1 MSVRTLFVA
10 AAFVVSMLLAGCN
23 GNSSSLPVAANPR
36 ASLACAAPQQ
46 TYPPVVMLTALGGDP
61 KKGCEA
67 FEAHAIV
74 VGLNVNDTAV
84 DTDLELLAQ
93 GGAVAQATEQQGASF
108 TAGSPTPQPTLR
120 PVSIGSTAGSENAAV
135 VAYHFNP
142 SGETSMFHAF
152 GVPASLSNAG
162 LTQWIADQEAAT
174 AAAQRARPL
183 GEPSVGSWIP
193 MIDDTISTRDGE
205 GNYGTTLNGYYK
217 LYEHNFTYDYF
228 MVTSKTGD
236 APNYKTCD
244 VSAFASGAVGWF
256 MNQRSADA
264 TELYAGREPS
274 LRVYDHGP
282 LNVPGSQTASFTVG
296 TSLNAGGPPEVSA
309 SYTQTWSQPDVNT
322 IDQTGKFGNVTALW
336 EQYFAGW
343 NYAFPTF
350 SLTCPPLTSKGTF
363 TSPQAAI
370 YQVAEFKSPTLQS
383 ATSFSF
389 EYDNTVGQAVA
400 IDVRPRFSDVI
411 VGDGWVINV
420 PFLQICTDLATGQCA
435 GPYNYSLP
443 VDRTL
448 PLDIYFKNFSYAH
461 SLESYASPS
470 LFEPAW
476 TITNVPSWLNVSQ
489 LNGVGITR
497 ITLTP
502 QPGTAVGS
510 IATLNVN
517 TNPPG
522 GTPELEHGPVVVT
535 IHAAAAQ

>member
-1 MSVRTLFVA
+1 MFLRAFA
-10 AAFVVSMLLAGCN
+10 AASVLSVLLAGCN
-23 GNSSSLPVAANPR
+23 GNSSSLPMADDRPT
-36 ASLACAAPQQ
+36 SLACAASQQ
-46 TYPPVVMLTALGGDP
+46 KFPPVVTLTALDGDP

-74 VGLNVNDTAV
+74 VELNGDDEALAG
-84 DTDLELLAQ
+84 DLELPTQ
-93 GGAVAQATEQQGASF
+93 GGAVARATEQQLASF
-108 TAGSPTPQPTLR
+108 IAGSPTPQPTLS
-120 PVSIGSTAGSENAAV
+120 PMSIGSAVASEGAAAI
-135 VAYHFNP
+135 AYHLNV

-152 GVPASLSNAG
+152 GSAASLSNAE
-162 LTQWIADQEAAT
+162 LTHWIAAQESAA

-183 GEPSVGSWIP
+183 SEPGVGSWIP
-193 MIDDTISTRDGE
+193 MIDDTISMRDGE
-205 GNYGTTLNGYYK
+205 GNYATTLNSYYK
-217 LYEHNFTYDYF
+217 LYEHNFSYDYF
-228 MVTSKTGD
+228 MVTSKTGG
-236 APNYKTCD
+236 APNYQTCN

-256 MNQRSADA
+256 MSQRSPNTDQ
-264 TELYAGREPS
+264 LYAGREPS

-282 LNVPGSQTASFTVG
+282 LNVPGSQLANFTIG
-296 TSLNAGGPPEVSA
+296 ASLNAGGPPEVSA
-309 SYTQTWSQPDVNT
+309 SYTQAWSQPDVNT
-322 IDQTGKFGNVTALW
+322 LDQTGKFGDVAALW
-336 EQYFAGW
+336 EQHFAGW
-343 NYAFPTF
+343 NFAFPTY
-350 SLTCPPLTSKGTF
+350 SLTCPPLTSSGTF

-383 ATSFSF
+383 STPYWF

-400 IDVRPRFSDVI
+400 IDVRPRIANVI

-443 VDRTL
+443 VNHTL

-461 SLESYASPS
+461 NPPPNATPS

-476 TITNVPSWLNVSQ
+476 TIANVPAWLNVSQ

-497 ITLTP
+497 IVLTP

-522 GTPELEHGPVVVT
+522 GTPELEHGPLVVT
-535 IHAAAAQ
+535 IRAVAAE